1 MEIQSVQMALIT
13 NLVSGLLILFVQPVF
28 ANSTVRTSGDASV
41 SNMTT
46 MSTSNPET
54 LNTTVLEST
63 DSPST
68 RDETSSVTVRT
79 SIGDAS
85 GSNMTTM
92 STSNPETLN
101 TTVLESTDSPST
113 RDGTSSVTSSMSS
126 STPETDQSTQMT
138 TMSSPTTL
146 MPSTVLPSPPKTMS
160 TTAGPALG
168 QGEIIATGVG
178 GGVLLLVLFVIAA
191 FCIYKKCSGDGIDT
205 RPISKIDEDDCFPT
219 RMSMHRPEAATMN
232 ADGDLAF
239 LTFTGKHNDVD
250 GIVNPT
256 YDTTVI
262 DEYPNQCATIPSKAR
277 LSQNPNEGRDGGKDA
292 DDKSDVEGVVDVSEK
307 MDAEGA
313 VDASDKKDAEGIVD
327 ASDKKGAEGDV
338 DAFETEK
345 ADVASESPA
354 TTTGGEIRPISGVSY
369 KSADIDFA
377 LEVLDVGPV

>member
-13 NLVSGLLILFVQPVF
+13 NLVLGLLILYVQPVF
-28 ANSTVRTSGDASV
+28 ANSTVRTSTGDGPV

-46 MSTSNPET
+46 MSKSNPET
-54 LNTTVLEST
+54 LNTTLLEST

-68 RDETSSVTVRT
+68 TDETSSNVTESET
-79 SIGDAS
+79 TAMSSII
-85 GSNMTTM
+85 T
-92 STSNPETLN
+92 
-101 TTVLESTDSPST
+101 
-113 RDGTSSVTSSMSS
+113 VTSSMSTS
-126 STPETDQSTQMT
+126 STPEMDQSTQMT
-138 TMSSPTTL
+138 TMSSSTTQ

-160 TTAGPALG
+160 TVAPMETTTTSTGTYTTIATAGPALG
-168 QGEIIATGVG
+168 QGEIIAIGVG
-178 GGVLLLVLFVIAA
+178 GGVLLLVLFAIAA
-191 FCIYKKCSGDGIDT
+191 FCIYKKYSGDGIDT

-219 RMSMHRPEAATMN
+219 RMSMHRPESSTMN

-277 LSQNPNEGRDGGKDA
+277 LSQNPNEGRDDGKDA
-292 DDKSDVEGVVDVSEK
+292 DDKSDVEGVVDVSDK
-307 MDAEGA
+307 MDADGA
-313 VDASDKKDAEGIVD
+313 VDASDKKDA
-327 ASDKKGAEGDV
+327 AEGDV

-345 ADVASESPA
+345 ADVASESSSM
-354 TTTGGEIRPISGVSY
+354 TTVGETRPISGVSY

-377 LEVLDVGPV
+377 LEVLDVGTV